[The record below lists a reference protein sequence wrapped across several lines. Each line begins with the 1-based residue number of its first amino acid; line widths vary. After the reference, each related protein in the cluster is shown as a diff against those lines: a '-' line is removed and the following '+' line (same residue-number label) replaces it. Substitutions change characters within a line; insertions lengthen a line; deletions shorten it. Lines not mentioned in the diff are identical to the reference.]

1 MKVAGRDAGKNVKCD
16 EKDRGGVVNSR
27 QEQLVELSGSEKET
41 RVSRPDSARFYAL
54 GQRGRNEGTPL
65 SPEQQ

>member
-1 MKVAGRDAGKNVKCD
+1 MAGRDSDKNVKCD

-27 QEQLVELSGSEKET
+27 QEQLVELSGNKKET
-41 RVSRPDSARFYAL
+41 RVFRPDSTRFYTL